1 MHGDS
6 GPFDDRRNQ
15 PPAQSRA
22 EQEQKS
28 MKVTAQALDV
38 VYGRPAV
45 GVPARLERRAPK
57 GWEPVA
63 GAATDEEG
71 RIRDWANNRLGKGDY
86 RVVFDSGSYFAN
98 LGVGAVY
105 PEIAVVVGL
114 LDDTDACQIQVLL
127 APYSCS
133 IFLDARS

>member
-6 GPFDDRRNQ
+6 TPFDDRGNQ
-15 PPAQSRA
+15 ALAQSRA

-38 VYGRPAV
+38 VYGRPAA
-45 GVPARLERRAPK
+45 GVPARLERRTPE
-57 GWEPVA
+57 GWKPVA
-63 GAATDEEG
+63 GVGTDDHG
-71 RIRDWANNRLGKGDY
+71 HILDWSGNRLVKGDY
-86 RVVFDSGSYFAN
+86 RDVFDSGSYFAD
-98 LGVGAVY
+98 LGVGTVY

-114 LDDTDACQIQVLL
+114 LDDMDVCDIQVLP

-133 IFLDARS
+133 MFIGARS

>member
-1 MHGDS
+1 
-6 GPFDDRRNQ
+6 
-15 PPAQSRA
+15 
-22 EQEQKS
+22 

-38 VYGRPAV
+38 VYGRPAA
-45 GVPARLERRAPK
+45 GVPARLERRTTR

-63 GAATDEEG
+63 GTATDDAG
-71 RIRDWANNRLGKGDY
+71 HILDWTDSRLVKGDY

-98 LGVGAVY
+98 LGVSTTY

-114 LDDTDACQIQVLL
+114 LDDTDACEIQVLL

-133 IFLDARS
+133 MFLGARS